1 MTFIPSSR
9 RRFVQGLAL
18 AGLAGGLGAPRAWA
32 EPKVLSGP
40 QIDLSI
46 GPVPVNITG
55 RARVATGVN
64 GQTPAP
70 ILRLREGDEATIA
83 VTNRLAEPT
92 SIHWHGLRL
101 PSDQDG
107 VPGLSFRGIMPGET
121 FTYRFPVRQA
131 GTYWYH
137 GHSGMQEQT
146 GLYGALI
153 LEPRAGERHGAD
165 REHVILL
172 SDWTDADPMAIV
184 ANLKQESDYYNHGR
198 RTLGDLAH
206 EARDHGLKAALSD
219 AAAWGR
225 MRMSQTDILDV
236 GGAAYTY
243 LVNGSS
249 PAANWT
255 GLFAPGE
262 RVRLRVIN
270 GAAMT
275 LFDLRIEG
283 LMLSA
288 IAADGSDVEPIE
300 VEELRIGPGET
311 YDLIVQPRED
321 RAYTVFAQAQDRS
334 GYARATLAPRLGMA
348 GPIPQMDPRPQRSMA
363 DMGMGG
369 GMAGM
374 DMSNMKDMPGM
385 KMDAPADPSAA
396 RLKGMVNVDNV
407 AAGPSSRMAEAGGG
421 LDGDDRRALTYADLK
436 PLGPAPALTPA
447 REILLH
453 LTGNMER
460 WTWGFDGRKFSQA
473 PPIRIALGET
483 VRFVLVNDTMMEHPI
498 HLHGF
503 LVQLENGQTG
513 ALPLKHTL
521 TVKPA
526 ERAAFVFTADTPGY
540 WAFHCHLMLHMETGM
555 FRTVVVA

>member
-1 MTFIPSSR
+1 MTFISSSR
-9 RRFVQGLAL
+9 RRFTQGLAL
-18 AGLAGGLGAPRAWA
+18 VGLAGGLCAPRAWA

-40 QIDLSI
+40 RIDLAI
-46 GPVPVNITG
+46 GPVPVNFTG
-55 RARVATGVN
+55 RARIATGVN
-64 GQTPAP
+64 GETPAP
-70 ILRLREGDEATIA
+70 ILRLREGDEAIIA
-83 VTNRLAEPT
+83 VTNHLSEPT

-107 VPGLSFRGIMPGET
+107 VPGLSFRGVMPGET
-121 FTYRFPVRQA
+121 FIYRFPVRQA

-153 LEPRAGERHGAD
+153 LEPRAGERHRAD
-165 REHVILL
+165 RDHVILL
-172 SDWTDADPMAIV
+172 SDWTDADPMVIV
-184 ANLKQESDYYNHGR
+184 SNLKQESDYYNYSR
-198 RTLGDLAH
+198 RTLGDLAN
-206 EARDHGLKAALSD
+206 EARDHRLKTALSD
-219 AAAWGR
+219 AAMWGR
-225 MRMSQTDILDV
+225 MRMSRTDILDV

-243 LVNGSS
+243 LVNGCS
-249 PAANWT
+249 PTANWT
-255 GLFAPGE
+255 GLFTPGE
-262 RVRLRVIN
+262 RVRLRMIN

-283 LMLSA
+283 LMLSMV
-288 IAADGSDVEPIE
+288 AADGSDVEPVE
-300 VEELRIGPGET
+300 VEELCIGPGET

-321 RAYTVFAQAQDRS
+321 RAYTIFAQAQDRS
-334 GYARATLAPRLGMA
+334 GYARATLAPQPGMA
-348 GPIPQMDPRPQRSMA
+348 GPIPPMDPRPQRGMA
-363 DMGMGG
+363 DMGMV
-369 GMAGM
+369 AG
-374 DMSNMKDMPGM
+374 MKDMPGM
-385 KMDAPADPSAA
+385 KMDAPPDPAAA

-407 AAGPSSRMAEAGGG
+407 AAGASNRIAEPGGG

-436 PLGPAPALTPA
+436 PLVPAPALAPG

-460 WTWGFDGRKFSQA
+460 WTWGFDGLKFSQA
-473 PPIRIALGET
+473 PPIRIALDET
-483 VRFVLVNDTMMEHPI
+483 VRIVLVNDTMMEHPI

-503 LVQLENGQTG
+503 LVQLENGQAG
-513 ALPLKHTL
+513 GLPLKHTL

-526 ERAAFVFTADTPGY
+526 ERASFVFTADTPGY